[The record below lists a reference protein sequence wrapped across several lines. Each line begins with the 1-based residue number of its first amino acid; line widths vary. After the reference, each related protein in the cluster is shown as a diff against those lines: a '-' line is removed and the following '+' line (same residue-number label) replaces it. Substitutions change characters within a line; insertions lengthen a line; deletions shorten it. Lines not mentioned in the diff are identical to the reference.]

1 MHFLRDVI
9 VELVNLTLLFLSLFI
24 KRDDKKI
31 MFGAWKG
38 EKVADNPRYLME
50 YIQKNHPEYKCYWV
64 INSLDNEY
72 VQKYNDVVFVKQ
84 NSLKQLLAAL
94 GCKYF
99 FTSHPLYSDI
109 CRYNNAWR
117 GAQTVYLTHGAC
129 LKKVRPYYYSFPFKY
144 IVTHNEIE
152 ENILKD
158 YKVISDSN
166 SALKL
171 GEPRNDYLINADS
184 AERERVKRLFAEKF
198 SFSPDKTIITYMP
211 TFRKHGA
218 EIKSLF
224 EYGEKSKELLNF
236 LKENNCVMVEKFHR
250 TSMMLDSFVK
260 TENVDDV
267 IVNIDNSVET
277 QELLLI
283 TDILI
288 CDYTSAI
295 ADYALTGNK
304 ALFYVYDYDF
314 YKDED
319 QGLNFTIDE
328 YSYGPVVYD
337 FENFTSELKKLILS
351 DKSEFTE
358 RRQEVINRMLPF
370 DKGDS
375 CKKIFEKVILN
386 NDN

>member
-129 LKKVRPYYYSFPFKY
+129 LKK
-144 IVTHNEIE
+144 
-152 ENILKD
+152 
-158 YKVISDSN
+158 SD
-166 SALKL
+166 
-171 GEPRNDYLINADS
+171 P
-184 AERERVKRLFAEKF
+184 
-198 SFSPDKTIITYMP
+198 IIIH
-211 TFRKHGA
+211 F
-218 EIKSLF
+218 
-224 EYGEKSKELLNF
+224 LLN
-236 LKENNCVMVEKFHR
+236 
-250 TSMMLDSFVK
+250 
-260 TENVDDV
+260 
-267 IVNIDNSVET
+267 I
-277 QELLLI
+277 LLLI
-283 TDILI
+283 TR
-288 CDYTSAI
+288 
-295 ADYALTGNK
+295 
-304 ALFYVYDYDF
+304 
-314 YKDED
+314 
-319 QGLNFTIDE
+319 
-328 YSYGPVVYD
+328 
-337 FENFTSELKKLILS
+337 LKKIYLKIIKLYPIQILLLN
-351 DKSEFTE
+351 SESREMT
-358 RRQEVINRMLPF
+358 I
-370 DKGDS
+370 
-375 CKKIFEKVILN
+375 
-386 NDN
+386 